1 MVLYNENLGSRCIT
15 LQVNFKK
22 RKAILMEVDFA
33 NYKNISYTKA
43 GKFEETRFEKIHN
56 VIFETSN
63 EASILVA
70 QEMASLIRERE
81 LLNKPCVLGLA
92 TGSSPIKVYE
102 ELVRMHKEENL
113 SFANVVTFNL
123 DEYYP
128 MDKSNIQSYY
138 YFMHEHLFN
147 HVDILPEN
155 INIPDGKISTED
167 LYQYCIDYELKIK
180 DIGGLDFQLL
190 GIGRTG
196 HIGFNEPGSH
206 LNSGTRI
213 ITLDHL
219 TRVDAAPSFLGI
231 DNVPRKAITMG
242 IGTVL
247 SAKRI
252 VLLAWGINKSGI
264 IKETIEGQI
273 SANVPATYLQKHENT
288 TFILDKE
295 ASAELTRVKTPWLVT
310 SCVWTENLKL
320 KAVVWL
326 SQLLEKPFLK
336 LTDKD
341 YNDNGMS
348 GLLTEEGSAYD
359 MNIKMFNKLQH
370 TITGWPG
377 GKPNADDS
385 KRPERAFPAKKRII
399 IFSPHPDDDVISMGG
414 TFDRLVEQ
422 GHDVH
427 VAYQTSG
434 NIAVS
439 DEEALKFAEIARNL
453 EPTSLNVNG
462 IINFLKNKKDNDL
475 MDSLDVRKLKGA
487 IRKSES
493 LAATRYLGLKDKN
506 VHFLNLPFYET
517 GTIKKGNLT
526 ENDIQIMK
534 DIIDEIKPHQ
544 IYAAGDLADP
554 HGTHKICLDAL
565 FIAIEQLKT
574 NDYMNDCWVWLYRG
588 AWHEWE
594 SYEIEMAVPMSPDQ
608 ILKKRHAIFYHQSQK
623 DGVMFQGG
631 DSREFWV
638 RAEDRNRLTAK
649 KYNDLGLADYA
660 AIEAFK
666 RYHF

>member
-1 MVLYNENLGSRCIT
+1 MIKEGI
-15 LQVNFKK
+15 NFS
-22 RKAILMEVDFA
+22 E
-33 NYKNISYTKA
+33 A

-56 VIFETSN
+56 VIFESSH

-70 QEMASLIRERE
+70 QEIANIIQRKEE
-81 LLNKPCVLGLA
+81 LNEPCVLGLA

-102 ELVRMHKEENL
+102 ELVRLHKEEGL

-128 MDKSNIQSYY
+128 MDRNNIQSYHH
-138 YFMHEHLFN
+138 FMHEHLFD
-147 HVDILPEN
+147 HVNILEGN
-155 INIPDGKISTED
+155 INIPDGKISSEE
-167 LYQYCIDYELKIK
+167 LQQYCIDYEMKIK
-180 DIGGLDFQLL
+180 AYGGLDFQLL

-206 LNSGTRI
+206 VNSGTRS

-219 TRVDAAPSFLGI
+219 TRQDAASSFLGI

-242 IGTVL
+242 IGTVKN
-247 SAKRI
+247 AKRI
-252 VLLAWGINKSGI
+252 VLLGWGISKADI
-264 IKETIEGQI
+264 IKETIEGAI
-273 SANVPATYLQKHENT
+273 SSRVPATYLQEHKNT
-288 TFILDKE
+288 TFVLDTE
-295 ASAELTRVKTPWLVT
+295 ASSELTRVKTPWLVK
-310 SCVWTENLKL
+310 SIVWTEELKL
-320 KAVVWL
+320 KAVAWL
-326 SQLLEKPFLK
+326 SELTKKPFLK

-348 GLLTEEGSAYD
+348 SLLTEEGTAYD
-359 MNIKMFNKLQH
+359 LNIKMFNKMQQ

-377 GKPNADDS
+377 GKPNADDTY
-385 KRPERAFPAKKRII
+385 RPERATPERKRII

-427 VAYQTSG
+427 IAYQTSG

-439 DEEALKFAEIARNL
+439 NEEALKFAEISKA
-453 EPTSLNVNG
+453 LNANSNESED
-462 IINFLKNKKDNDL
+462 IINFLKTKKENDI
-475 MDSLDVRKLKGA
+475 DSLEVRKLKGL
-487 IRKSES
+487 IRRSES
-493 LAATRYLGLKDKN
+493 LAATRYLGVPDSN
-506 VHFLNLPFYET
+506 VNFLDLPFYET
-517 GTIKKGNLT
+517 GTVKKNNLG
-526 ENDIQIMK
+526 EEDIQIMC
-534 DIIDEIKPHQ
+534 DIIERVKPHQ

-554 HGTHKICLDAL
+554 HGTHKVCLDSLFEAL
-565 FIAIEQLKT
+565 KRLKH
-574 NDYMNDCWVWLYRG
+574 NSFMNDCWVWLYRG

-594 SYEIEMAVPMSPDQ
+594 SYQIEMAVPMSPDQ
-608 ILKKRHAIFYHQSQK
+608 VLKKRHAIFYHQSQK
-623 DGVMFQGG
+623 DGVMFQGD

-638 RAEDRNRLTAK
+638 RVEDRNRLTAE
-649 KYNDLGLADYA
+649 KYHALGLADYS

>member
-1 MVLYNENLGSRCIT
+1 MNSN
-15 LQVNFKK
+15 KK
-22 RKAILMEVDFA
+22 YIMSVDVA
-33 NYKNISYTKA
+33 NYMDISYKEP
-43 GKFEETRFEKIHN
+43 GKFEETTRYEKIHN
-56 VIFETSN
+56 VVVNSSTEG
-63 EASILVA
+63 
-70 QEMASLIRERE
+70 SLIVAKEIADLIRV
-81 LLNKPCVLGLA
+81 KQKSKSPCVLGLA

-102 ELVRMHKEENL
+102 ELVRMHKEEGL
-113 SFANVVTFNL
+113 SFSNVVSFNL

-155 INIPDGKISTED
+155 INIPDGSVSAED
-167 LYQYCIDYELKIK
+167 LYQYCIDYEMKIK
-180 DIGGLDFQLL
+180 SLGGLDFQLL

-206 LNSGTRI
+206 FNSGTRS
-213 ITLDHL
+213 ITLDHI
-219 TRVDAAPSFLGI
+219 TRVDAAKSFLGI

-242 IGTVL
+242 VGTVR

-252 VLLAWGINKSGI
+252 VLMGWGISKAKI
-264 IKETIEGQI
+264 LKKTIEGDI
-273 SANVPATYLQKHENT
+273 TSRVPATYLQEHNNT
-288 TFILDKE
+288 TFVLDQG
-295 ASAELTRVKTPWLVT
+295 ASSELTRIKTPWLVT
-310 SCVWTENLKL
+310 SCVWTDAFKL

-326 SQLLEKPFLK
+326 SELTNKPFLK

-348 GLLTEEGSAYD
+348 GLLAEEGSAYD
-359 MNIKMFNKLQH
+359 LNIKMFNTLQH

-377 GKPNADDS
+377 GKPNADDTN
-385 KRPERAFPAKKRII
+385 RPERANIPKKRVI

-422 GHDVH
+422 GHEVH
-427 VAYQTSG
+427 IAYQTSG

-439 DEEALKFAEIARNL
+439 DEEALKFAEISKAISPDCK
-453 EPTSLNVNG
+453 ESDTVMKILNEKTG
-462 IINFLKNKKDNDL
+462 NDV
-475 MDSLDVRKLKGA
+475 DSQEVRKLKGL
-487 IRKSES
+487 IRRSES
-493 LAATRYLGLKDKN
+493 LAATRYLGLNDAN
-506 VHFLNLPFYET
+506 IHFLDLPFYET
-517 GTIKKGNLT
+517 GAIKKNNLSHD
-526 ENDIQIMK
+526 DIDIMCNL
-534 DIIDEIKPHQ
+534 IEHIKPHQ

-554 HGTHKICLDAL
+554 HGTHKVCLDAL
-565 FIAIEQLKT
+565 FEALEKLKP
-574 NDYMNDCWVWLYRG
+574 NKYMDDCWVWLYRG

-608 ILKKRHAIFYHQSQK
+608 VLRKRHAIFYHQSQK
-623 DGVMFQGG
+623 DGVMFQGD

-638 RAEDRNRLTAK
+638 RVEDRNRLTAK